1 MLISQLARS
10 VGVDPQTIR
19 FYERQG
25 DLPPIKWTRFVSRY
39 HSLVFCR
46 GPIPNT
52 RVQPFLIIE
61 LVDIAAQNHS

>member
-25 DLPPIKWTRFVSRY
+25 LLPSP
-39 HSLVFCR
+39 
-46 GPIPNT
+46 
-52 RVQPFLIIE
+52 
-61 LVDIAAQNHS
+61 DIAFIPTNMLSS

>member
-25 DLPPIKWTRFVSRY
+25 DLPPIKWTRFVSRC

-46 GPIPNT
+46 RHIPNA
-52 RVQPFLIIE
+52 RV
-61 LVDIAAQNHS
+61 